1 MSPVATPA
9 PDANRILMF
18 GIHGRDGSTPKFRLT
33 DDACVEALNV
43 DWFESSLGRKRGGAA
58 AIGITGGT
66 GQAVVS
72 TLMEFV
78 PTFDQSGRELWSID
92 DAATP
97 VWKRL
102 AGGTAWAD
110 VTVGD
115 ACQSEPWNING
126 VTFNRKLFVA
136 YNSPINRLHV
146 WDGTVFRPCGIA
158 PATVPTAANGGAGGT
173 VTVLR
178 YYKIRWVKIVSGVVT
193 LAGELSPSVS
203 ITPDGAHANVTV
215 TQSTPPGEVETHW
228 EVYGSPDDAD
238 YFRQAQV
245 LKATTTYADTVLLPT
260 SYTGN
265 VPPDVNSFLVPPS
278 AKYLVP
284 DKKRLVMGGA
294 WETTAGISMTPKN
307 NRVWWTAPLGATD
320 NGDDERVEN
329 TSTIKNYSD
338 IEEDLT
344 GLGGPINGSVLAF
357 SYGGVWK
364 FVNTPVDSAPYI
376 VIRIAGSQGC
386 IDHKSVVLAED
397 EDGEACAYWL
407 SPVGPVRMGAGG
419 YQRCHEDVD
428 DIWRTV
434 NLSAAKRVGHG
445 VFHRDIHQIWW
456 WVATGSSDEP
466 DTRIVFDTRLGK
478 MIDSGVD
485 KSLRKGWAKHTGPSC
500 AARCSAMMSSTI
512 GATMSRTLKPHIGVT
527 AGSGAIWKC
536 DTGTTDNGT
545 AFQSYIESRPFMPW
559 GLGNFGG
566 MPEEAVL
573 AAAAASGVSIRLTCI
588 RDMGIE
594 SLTFDLD
601 LTPEASETHIM
612 RQFDASRFA
621 QARSIKFRVGDATAV
636 DAAWNLDAIIAGTVS
651 EEGSI

>member
-1 MSPVATPA
+1 
-9 PDANRILMF
+9 MF

-33 DDACVEALNV
+33 EDACVEALNV
-43 DWFESSLGRKRGGAA
+43 DWFESSVGRKRNGAL

-72 TLMEFV
+72 SLLEHV

-92 DAATP
+92 DATTP

-110 VTVGD
+110 VTVADG
-115 ACQSEPWNING
+115 CQSEPWNING

-136 YNSPINRLHV
+136 YNSSKNRLHC
-146 WDGTVFRPCGIA
+146 WDGTSFRVVGIS
-158 PATVPTAANGGAGGT
+158 TADTPSVAQGGGAGTLGGP
-173 VTVLR
+173 VR
-178 YYKIRWVKIVSGVVT
+178 YYKIRWVEMSGSVV
-193 LAGELSPSVS
+193 LRAGELSHEVD
-203 ITPDGAHANVTV
+203 IVPDGAHANVTI
-215 TQSTPPGEVETHW
+215 TQSAPPGEGETHW
-228 EVYGSPDDAD
+228 EVYASPDDAN
-238 YFRQAQV
+238 YFRQGQV
-245 LKATTTYADTVLLPT
+245 AKATTTFADTIVLPT
-260 SYTGN
+260 NYTGN
-265 VPPDVNSFLVPPS
+265 VPPDANSFIVPPS
-278 AKYLVP
+278 AKYLVA

-294 WETTAGISMTPKN
+294 WETVAGLSMTPKN
-307 NRVWWTAPLGATD
+307 NRAWWTAPLGATD

-329 TSTIKNYSD
+329 TSTIKSYTD
-338 IEEDLT
+338 FEEDLT
-344 GLGGPINGSVLAF
+344 GMGGPINGSVLAF

-364 FVNTPVDSAPYI
+364 MVNTPVDSAPYV

-386 IDHKSVVLAED
+386 IDHKSVVVGED
-397 EDGEACAYWL
+397 EDGEACIYWL
-407 SPVGPVRMGAGG
+407 SPVGPVRMGSGG
-419 YQRCHEDVD
+419 YQRCHEDID

-466 DTRIVFDTRLGK
+466 DTRIIFDTRLGK

-485 KSLRKGWAKHTGPSC
+485 KSIRKGWAKHTGPSC
-500 AARCSAMMSSTI
+500 AARCSAMMSDTL
-512 GATMSRTLKPHIGVT
+512 GTVMSRTLKPYIGRT

-573 AAAAASGVSIRLTCI
+573 AAGAAAGVVIRLTCI

-594 SLTFDLD
+594 SLTFDLNIS
-601 LTPEASETHIM
+601 PEASETHVM

-621 QARSIKFRVGDATAV
+621 QARSIKFRVGDASAV
-636 DAAWNLDAIIAGTVS
+636 DAAWNLDAVIAGTVS
-651 EEGSI
+651 EEGSL